1 MGLKFTIPPEDED
14 LEDEQLAVKTNGE
27 NTVVRDPQNAQKPT
41 EVNVEK
47 DVEEAMK
54 LSSKISENLAKV
66 AHEKELRGIDFN

>member
-14 LEDEQLAVKTNGE
+14 FEDEQLAVKTNGE
-27 NTVVRDPQNAQKPT
+27 NTIVRDPQNAQKPT

-47 DVEEAMK
+47 DIEEAMK

-66 AHEKELRGIDFN
+66 AHEKELRGIDLK